1 MTKHKR
7 LAAVLAALVM
17 ALTLAAC
24 SAAPS
29 SDTTSSPSH
38 SPDEVQGQLQEESL
52 PPEDEEDTPADT
64 EASKVLVAFFSWAYN
79 ATPFEPEDYDID
91 AVGQASV
98 VVPGDVG
105 IIAQFIEQ
113 ELDADEFIIT
123 VDYKYSSDYNVC
135 IYEHRDQRDRGEMPN
150 LTSWVENLDDYD
162 TIFLGFPNW
171 NYGLPMPIRSF
182 VAEHDLSGK
191 TIVPFVTHGT
201 GGLARTIQE
210 LNEILPDDC
219 TILQEYDVYEDDVKS
234 AQDDVIEWL
243 ESLGYESEEKV

>member
-1 MTKHKR
+1 MSRCKQW
-7 LAAVLAALVM
+7 AAALT
-17 ALTLAAC
+17 ALLLTLALAAC
-24 SAAPS
+24 GPATQSA
-29 SDTTSSPSH
+29 TSST
-38 SPDEVQGQLQEESL
+38 PDPVQSQPLEET
-52 PPEDEEDTPADT
+52 PVPESGGDDDEADA

-79 ATPFEPEDYDID
+79 ATAFEPGDYDVD

-113 ELDADEFIIT
+113 ELDADEFVIT

-162 TIFLGFPNW
+162 TVFLGFPNW
-171 NYGLPMPIRSF
+171 NYGLPMPVRSF

-191 TIVPFVTHGT
+191 TVIPFVTHGT

-234 AQDDVIEWL
+234 AQDEVIAWL
-243 ESLGYESEEKV
+243 EELGY

>member
-1 MTKHKR
+1 MKR
-7 LAAVLAALVM
+7 KNKFVIAAIAV
-17 ALTLAAC
+17 TLAV
-24 SAAPS
+24 SAS
-29 SDTTSSPSH
+29 SCGRNTPVEASAETETEQS
-38 SPDEVQGQLQEESL
+38 QLQTDESSGILMEEQGDL
-52 PPEDEEDTPADT
+52 AEQEDQ
-64 EASKVLVAFFSWAYN
+64 KVLVAFFSWAYN
-79 ATPFEPEDYDID
+79 ALAFEPDDYDVD

-105 IIAQFIEQ
+105 IIAQYIE
-113 ELDADEFIIT
+113 ERTEADEFIIT

-150 LTSWVENLDDYD
+150 LTSWIENLDDYD

-171 NYGLPMPIRSF
+171 NYGLPMPVRSF
-182 VAEHDLSGK
+182 VAGHDLSGK
-191 TIVPFVTHGT
+191 TIIPFVTHGT

-234 AQDDVIEWL
+234 AQEEVNTWLDD
-243 ESLGYESEEKV
+243 LGY